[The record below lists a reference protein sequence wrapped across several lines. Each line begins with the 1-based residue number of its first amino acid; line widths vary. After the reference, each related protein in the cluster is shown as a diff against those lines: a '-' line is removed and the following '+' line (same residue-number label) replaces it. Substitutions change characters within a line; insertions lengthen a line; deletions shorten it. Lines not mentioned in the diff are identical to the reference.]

1 MPTIEERFHRVDQL
15 IDAMDTRLRAIAR
28 QNEALAEMVQVL
40 GGYVNTSLEYLQ
52 AHVADPNGHE
62 HQ

>member
-1 MPTIEERFHRVDQL
+1 MPTIDARFQRVDQL
-15 IDAMDTRLRAIAR
+15 IDAMDARLRAIAR
-28 QNEALAEMVQVL
+28 QNGALAEMVQVL

-52 AHVADPNGHE
+52 AQVADPNGHE